1 MPNKPLR
8 ILVVLPMYGGS
19 LPVGRY
25 CARALEQ
32 MGHHVRT
39 FEAPLMFS
47 AFTGLQALGLPP
59 AQTAQL
65 ENAFLQV
72 VGQAIWAQVQA
83 QEPHLVLA
91 MAQAPMGRGL
101 LQRLRRAGV
110 RTAMWFVEDHS
121 VFQYWRAYAPLYD
134 VFGIIQKQPFMDLLA
149 ATGQKNFLYL
159 PLAAQPDF
167 HVPTELTP
175 EERRE
180 YGADLGFLGAGYP
193 NRRLAFRPLAG
204 RDLKIWGSDWDGEGL
219 LAEHVQRGGARIG
232 EEESVKIYNAT
243 KINLNLHSSLQ
254 TAELVSHGDFVNP
267 RTFELAAMNAFQLL
281 DERSLLP
288 ELFAQDELATF
299 ASIEDFYAK
308 IDYFLAHPD
317 ERAAYAAR
325 ARARVLRD
333 HTYSHRMQTLLDFV
347 AQRLGPWQQ
356 DTVPQETSP
365 DVPDVPYAPEIPA
378 GQGAAHAARASC
390 SPGSAVSADLKD
402 RAMEQ
407 AESPGADMAAAISRT
422 VDKLGLGPH
431 ADFDH
436 VVAALR
442 ARSGALDE
450 TEACLLFLDEW
461 RKQYA
466 K

>member
-1 MPNKPLR
+1 MPMTPLR

-25 CARALEQ
+25 CVRALEQ
-32 MGHHVRT
+32 MGHSVRA

-72 VGQAIWAQVQA
+72 VGQAVWAQVQA

-110 RTAMWFVEDHS
+110 RTAMWFVEDHN

-134 VFGIIQKQPFMDLLA
+134 VFAIIQKQPFMDLLA
-149 ATGQKNFLYL
+149 AAGQKNFLYL

-167 HVPTELTP
+167 HVPTDLTP

-219 LAEHVQRGGARIG
+219 LAAHVQRGGARIG

-243 KINLNLHSSLQ
+243 RVNLNLHSSLQ
-254 TAELVSHGDFVNP
+254 TTELVSRGDFVNP

-288 ELFAQDELATF
+288 ELFAPDELATF
-299 ASIEDFYAK
+299 ASIEEFYAK

-317 ERAAYAAR
+317 ERAAYTAR

-347 AQRLGPWQQ
+347 GERLGPWS
-356 DTVPQETSP
+356 QEARP
-365 DVPDVPYAPEIPA
+365 DPPEITA
-378 GQGAAHAARASC
+378 GQGAGHASAASC
-390 SPGSAVSADLKD
+390 PSGSATPS
-402 RAMEQ
+402 EQ
-407 AESPGADMAAAISRT
+407 AGTSGADMAAAINRT
-422 VDKLGLGPH
+422 VEKLGLGPH

-442 ARSGALDE
+442 TRTGALDE

-461 RKQYA
+461 RKQYLQ
-466 K
+466 

>member
-1 MPNKPLR
+1 
-8 ILVVLPMYGGS
+8 MYGGS

-25 CARALEQ
+25 CVRALEQ
-32 MGHHVRT
+32 MGHSVRA

-59 AQTAQL
+59 TQTAQL

-72 VGQAIWAQVQA
+72 VGQAVWAQVQT

-110 RTAMWFVEDHS
+110 RTAMWFVEDHN

-134 VFGIIQKQPFMDLLA
+134 VFAIIQKQPFMDLLA
-149 ATGQKNFLYL
+149 AAGQKNFLYL

-167 HVPTELTP
+167 HVPTDLTP

-219 LAEHVQRGGARIG
+219 LAAHVQRGGARIG

-243 KINLNLHSSLQ
+243 RVNLNLHSSLQ
-254 TAELVSHGDFVNP
+254 TTELVSRGDFVNP

-288 ELFAQDELATF
+288 ELFAPDELATF
-299 ASIEDFYAK
+299 ASIEEFYAK

-317 ERAAYAAR
+317 ERAAYTAR

-347 AQRLGPWQQ
+347 GERLGPWS
-356 DTVPQETSP
+356 QEARP
-365 DVPDVPYAPEIPA
+365 DPPEIAA
-378 GQGAAHAARASC
+378 GQGAGHATAASC
-390 SPGSAVSADLKD
+390 SPGSATPP
-402 RAMEQ
+402 EQ
-407 AESPGADMAAAISRT
+407 AGTSGADMAAAINRT
-422 VDKLGLGPH
+422 VEKLGLGPH

-442 ARSGALDE
+442 TRTGALDE

-461 RKQYA
+461 RKQYLQ
-466 K
+466 